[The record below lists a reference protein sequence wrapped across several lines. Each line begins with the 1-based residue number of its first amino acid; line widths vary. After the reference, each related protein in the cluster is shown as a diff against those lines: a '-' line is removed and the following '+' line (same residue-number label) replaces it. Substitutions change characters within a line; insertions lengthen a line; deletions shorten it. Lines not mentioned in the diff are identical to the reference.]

1 MYRAKNASTCALYVV
16 LIVQSF
22 TTLCDPAGSIVHGIL
37 QASVLEWVAIPFSRG
52 SSQLRNRTQ
61 ISFIVGRFFTVRA
74 TREARALSICLF
86 YLIKTRLKI
95 TIIIEA
101 LCKDINQ
108 KFTNT
113 HTSSP
118 LMPGQDCQEQTLS
131 SVLWHHT
138 RYRGSFQKV
147 CEHHTVASLA
157 GRSSQPHWCFHLWHW
172 VTGEG
177 AGGLQMGSGL

>member
-1 MYRAKNASTCALYVV
+1 MRPSRLHCPWNSPGKRTGVGCHSLLQGIFPTEESNSDLLHCGQILYC
-16 LIVQSF
+16 QSHQ
-22 TTLCDPAGSIVHGIL
+22 GS
-37 QASVLEWVAIPFSRG
+37 P
-52 SSQLRNRTQ
+52 
-61 ISFIVGRFFTVRA
+61 
-74 TREARALSICLF
+74 ALSICLF

-118 LMPGQDCQEQTLS
+118 LMPRQDCREQTLS